1 MNSFEYASPTDLEGA
16 IGLLEGKFGDVE
28 ILAGGT
34 DLVTSLKQGIVSP
47 KRLVSLK
54 AIPALKGIEAGAD
67 AVHIGAMTPLVD
79 VLEHAAIKK
88 SFPSITTAIEGIG
101 SPQIIAMGTA
111 GGDLCQRPRCWYYR
125 QGFGLLGQ
133 LDGESLIPNGDNR
146 YHAIL
151 GNSGPAYFVSPSS
164 LGPPLVALGATIDI
178 AGPKGKNRQVP
189 ASEFFRV
196 PQGPEEREN
205 VLAANEVVARISIP
219 LRGLA
224 NATYEIRQREGLDWP
239 LVTASVAFARGGGRA
254 KGGAARDR
262 LGSCRADALARAR
275 GRCAAFRQG
284 GGFRGGRPRRIGCGA
299 QRPAAQQERL
309 QGSVGPNGCQACD
322 PRGGRATGGLS
333 HVGQTCVSQPCVKH
347 RRAQ

>member
-16 IGLLEGKFGDVE
+16 IGLLEDKFGEVE

-88 SFPSITTAIEGIG
+88 SFPAIIAAIEGIG

-133 LDGESLIPNGDNR
+133 LDGNSLIPGGDNR

-189 ASEFFRV
+189 AAEFFRV
-196 PQGPEEREN
+196 PQGSEEREN
-205 VLAANEVVARISIP
+205 VLAANEVVTRISIP

-254 KGGAARDR
+254 KGAQPEIVLGHVAPMPWRVPEAAALLSGKAVDSELAARAASSAVHSARPLSKNAYKVR
-262 LGSCRADALARAR
+262 LVQTAVKRAILA
-275 GRCAAFRQG
+275 AAE
-284 GGFRGGRPRRIGCGA
+284 
-299 QRPAAQQERL
+299 QRE
-309 QGSVGPNGCQACD
+309 G
-322 PRGGRATGGLS
+322 
-333 HVGQTCVSQPCVKH
+333 
-347 RRAQ
+347 